1 MSRWSRK
8 TDAEKAEAA
17 KKQQEHSK
25 SKTDQIE
32 EIRQKTFDQ
41 VIENGEI
48 PLMCTRVMLYAGA
61 NNYTIEERKTFFSGK
76 PIPMYIGICRA
87 CKQEHT
93 APLMGDPMT
102 SMLIAQIA
110 FNLMAKGRLVD
121 RRKMKDEPSQARK
134 ETH

>member
-61 NNYTIEERKTFFSGK
+61 NNYTIEECVDFLHQLPT
-76 PIPMYIGICRA
+76 PMYVGVCRA
-87 CKQEHT
+87 CKQVHRM
-93 APLMGDPMT
+93 PLMTDPLKSALLAT
-102 SMLIAQIA
+102 IA
-110 FNLMAKGRLVD
+110 FDLMAKGRLVD
-121 RRKMKDEPSQARK
+121 RRKMK
-134 ETH
+134 